1 MVRLDCS
8 NGYRPRNLTTQV
20 NDIDLQIPKL
30 RQGGFLPS
38 IHEPRRRVDRGSL
51 RDDHGGL
58 LQRRIHP
65 QG

>member
-20 NDIDLQIPKL
+20 GDIDLQIPKL

-38 IHEPRRRVDRGSL
+38 IHEPRSRVDQWFSTR
-51 RDDHGGL
+51 
-58 LQRRIHP
+58 
-65 QG
+65 